1 MTNLSNV
8 LLYALLPFVG
18 NVIGVALAE
27 SLRAP
32 RWVTGAALHAAAGI
46 AIALVSVDLLPRVLD
61 RLSMSIIA
69 AGFLIGAVISVA
81 VAQLVAHL
89 QSQRILAGHRTAWLV
104 FTAIAVDLVSDGLMT
119 GAGTAIGTSLG
130 FLVAASQ
137 SVANIPGGF
146 AVAASLR
153 ETGVVL
159 RTRIAVTATM
169 LVPTLISALI
179 GAWLLSNV
187 SGDVQNIT
195 LCIIAGVLL
204 LATVED
210 VLPQGDKPEPRR
222 WISTSAFALGFAGF
236 AMLAAG
242 ID

>member
-1 MTNLSNV
+1 MANLSNV

-27 SLRAP
+27 SLKAP

-61 RLSMSIIA
+61 RLPMSIIA
-69 AGFLIGAVISVA
+69 AGFLIGAVASVA
-81 VAQLVAHL
+81 MAHLVARL

-104 FTAIAVDLVSDGLMT
+104 FTAIAIDLISDGLMT
-119 GAGTAIGTSLG
+119 GAGTAIGASLG
-130 FLVAASQ
+130 LLVAASQ

-153 ETGVVL
+153 ETGVPFK
-159 RTRIAVTATM
+159 TRIAVTAA
-169 LVPTLISALI
+169 TLIPVLFSALL
-179 GAWLLSNV
+179 GAWLLSEATR
-187 SGDVQNIT
+187 DLQNIT

-236 AMLAAG
+236 ALLAAG

>member
-1 MTNLSNV
+1 MSNLSNV

-27 SLRAP
+27 NLKAP

-61 RLSMSIIA
+61 ELPMSSIA
-69 AGFLIGAVISVA
+69 AGFLIGAVASVA
-81 VAQLVAHL
+81 VAQFVAHL
-89 QSQRILAGHRTAWLV
+89 QNLRILAGHHTAWLV
-104 FTAIAVDLVSDGLMT
+104 FAAIAADLISDGLMT
-119 GAGTAIGTSLG
+119 GAGTAIGSSLG

-137 SVANIPGGF
+137 SVANIPGGY

-153 ETGVVL
+153 ETGVPL
-159 RTRIAVTATM
+159 RTRIGVTATM
-169 LVPTLISALI
+169 LVPILMSALI
-179 GAWLLSNV
+179 GAWLLNGA
-187 SGDVQNIT
+187 SGEVQNVT

-210 VLPQGDKPEPRR
+210 VLPQGDKPEPQR

-236 AMLAAG
+236 ALLAAG
-242 ID
+242 IR